1 MAQHSLFSA
10 SASARWIRCPGSL
23 ALCEGLPNSS
33 SSAAWRG
40 TVIHALSEEC
50 LVNDTDPVTYDFL
63 EVEGIKVEID
73 DEMIEIAEVY
83 IEFVRGLP
91 GAKRYEVRSDYSHLL
106 PDEVQVID
114 QNGNPDG
121 TAAPLA
127 FGTVDA
133 MVLAPDGTVYVID
146 LKTGRNWVNPI
157 GNTQLGLYAAGIVHQ
172 LEEFFDEKITSIKL
186 VIVQPVLHKEPQVW
200 EPSRAE
206 LSRIEGDAMLAA
218 SFALEARKTIT
229 SPLKPKWI
237 SEYLQA
243 SEYGCNYCPAASF
256 CPALEKAA
264 TDIIPAADVSE
275 FDMPDFLE
283 AQTPEQLNQR
293 FARLAI
299 VSIWSDAVAAEMM
312 RRVTRGDKG
321 LSQKL
326 VAGREGNRKFS
337 DDAKVIKKL
346 KELKVP
352 ESAFMSEP
360 ELRTPPQ
367 VEKEL
372 KKLKQV
378 KVMDTL
384 APLISRSPAKPTM
397 AHKDDP
403 RPAWSEAAGADEFD
417 THG

>member
-23 ALCEGLPNSS
+23 ALCEGLPNTS

-50 LVNDTDPVTYDFL
+50 LRHDTDPATYDEL
-63 EVEGIKVEID
+63 VVEGIKVEID
-73 DEMIEIAEVY
+73 EEMIEIAEVY

-106 PDEVQVID
+106 PDETPVTD
-114 QNGNPDG
+114 QHGVAVG
-121 TAAPLA
+121 TAKPTA

-146 LKTGRNWVNPI
+146 LKTGRGWVNPVN
-157 GNTQLGLYAAGIVHQ
+157 NTQLGLYAAGIVRQ
-172 LEEFFDEKITSIKL
+172 LEEFFDEKITSIQL
-186 VIVQPVLHKEPQVW
+186 VIIQPVLHKEPQVW
-200 EPSRAE
+200 EPTRAE

-218 SFALEARKTIT
+218 MDALEARKTI
-229 SPLKPKWI
+229 SNPLKPKWVN
-237 SEYLQA
+237 EYLHP
-243 SEYGCNYCPAASF
+243 SEYGCNFCPAASF
-256 CPALEKAA
+256 CPALEKMA

-275 FDMPDFLE
+275 FDMPNFLE
-283 AQTPEQLNQR
+283 AQTPDQINAR
-293 FARLAI
+293 FAKLAI
-299 VSIWSDAVAAEMM
+299 VSLWSDAVAAEMM
-312 RRVTRGDKG
+312 RRVTRGDQG

-337 DDAKVIKKL
+337 DDEKTIAKL
-346 KELKVP
+346 KELGVP

-360 ELRTPPQ
+360 SLRTPPQ

-372 KKLKQV
+372 KRLKRA
-378 KVMDTL
+378 KDMDAL
-384 APLISRSPAKPTM
+384 ADCISRSPAKPTM

-417 THG
+417 AHG

>member
-23 ALCEGLPNSS
+23 ALCEGLPNTS

-50 LVNDTDPVTYDFL
+50 LRHDTDPATYDEL
-63 EVEGIKVEID
+63 VVDGIKVEID
-73 DEMIEIAEVY
+73 EEMIEIAEVY
-83 IEFVRGLP
+83 VEFVRGLP

-106 PDEVQVID
+106 PDEVREAGESI
-114 QNGNPDG
+114 
-121 TAAPLA
+121 A

-146 LKTGRNWVNPI
+146 LKTGRRWVDPKE
-157 GNTQLGLYAAGIVHQ
+157 NTQLGLYAAGIVRQ
-172 LEEFFDEKITSIKL
+172 LEEFFDEKITSIQL
-186 VIVQPVLHKEPQVW
+186 VIIQPVLHKEPQVW
-200 EPSRAE
+200 EPTRAE

-218 SFALEARKTIT
+218 MDALEARKTI
-229 SPLKPKWI
+229 SNPLKPKWI
-237 SEYLQA
+237 NEYLQVTPK
-243 SEYGCNYCPAASF
+243 GCDFCPAASF

-275 FDMPDFLE
+275 FDMPNFLE
-283 AQTPEQLNQR
+283 AQSPEQLNAR
-293 FARLAI
+293 FAKLAI
-299 VSIWSDAVAAEMM
+299 VSLWSDAVAAEMM
-312 RRVTRGDKG
+312 RRVTRGDQG

-337 DDAKVIKKL
+337 DDEKTIAKL
-346 KELKVP
+346 KELGVP

-360 ELRTPPQ
+360 SLRTPPQ

-372 KKLKQV
+372 KRLKRA
-378 KVMDTL
+378 KDMDAL
-384 APLISRSPAKPTM
+384 ADCISRSPAKPTM

-417 THG
+417 AHG